1 MIHFSLISVITFIHH
16 ILILY
21 SRYLQVLETFVVE
34 GQEED
39 ELPERALV
47 AFACINVTMD
57 KSAGRLRTQ
66 VARPVHCT

>member
-1 MIHFSLISVITFIHH
+1 M
-16 ILILY
+16 
-21 SRYLQVLETFVVE
+21 LETFVVE